1 MPITELFESID
12 ALPGPTV
19 ATIGTFDG
27 VHLGHRA
34 LLRRVRQEAEAR
46 GARSVALVFK
56 EQPRVFFN
64 PDVEVSYLCD
74 FETRKAILDEI
85 GIDEVVELDFGPAIQ
100 QLSSDEFVAGLR
112 DRIGLQALVV
122 GPGARIGSNRAG
134 IEDLISSGP
143 GSRGPGSRAG
153 VDFIAAP
160 VEVLDGQAVSSSAI
174 RKAIKEGRCELAAKM
189 LGRNYSITGVVA
201 TGERRGGRL
210 GFPTANIEPEIAVT
224 VPGNGIY
231 ATLAAVD
238 GVTYWAAASI
248 GVRPTFDTGGGRT
261 IEAFLLDFDGDLY
274 TKRLRLEFVTRLR
287 SEVAFE
293 SVEQLVE
300 QMNRDVEQTRQVLA
314 TQ

>member
-34 LLRRVRQEAEAR
+34 LLRRVGQEAAAR

-74 FETRKAILDEI
+74 FETRRAILDEI
-85 GIDEVVELDFGPAIQ
+85 GVDEVVELDFGPAIQ
-100 QLSSDEFVAGLR
+100 QLSSDEFVEGLR

-122 GPGARIGSNRAG
+122 GPGARIGSDRAG
-134 IEDLISSGP
+134 IEELISSG
-143 GSRGPGSRAG
+143 AG

-160 VEVLDGQAVSSSAI
+160 AEVLDGLAVSSSAI
-174 RKAIKEGRCELAAKM
+174 RKAIREGRCELAAKM

-201 TGERRGGRL
+201 TGERRGGGL

-224 VPGNGIY
+224 VPENGIY
-231 ATLAAVD
+231 ATLAEVD

-248 GVRPTFDTGGGRT
+248 GVRPTFDTGGRRT

-293 SVEQLVE
+293 SAEQLVE

-314 TQ
+314 TR